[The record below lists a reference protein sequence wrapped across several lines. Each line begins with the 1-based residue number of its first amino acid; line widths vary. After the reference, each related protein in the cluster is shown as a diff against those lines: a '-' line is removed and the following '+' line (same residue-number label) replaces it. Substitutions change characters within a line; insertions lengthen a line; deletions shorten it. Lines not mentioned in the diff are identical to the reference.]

1 MVKRRGAAETGCLGW
16 ILIIAIITY
25 VGIHVGAP
33 YMRYYRFRD
42 AVDQQVRYA
51 TFRNNAGIRQEIWSA
66 ADSLGLPE
74 EAYHVTVERAPSAIR
89 IFGSYDDSWQ
99 LFRYTRSVHFILN
112 EEGPL

>member
-1 MVKRRGAAETGCLGW
+1 MVNRRGSAETGCLSW
-16 ILIIAIITY
+16 ILIVAIIAY
-25 VGIHVGAP
+25 VGVHVGAP

-51 TFRNNAGIRQEIWSA
+51 TFRNDDGIRESIWAA

-89 IFGSYDDSWQ
+89 IFGSYDDSWK
-99 LFRYTRSVHFILN
+99 LLRYSRVVHFNMN
-112 EEGPL
+112 EEGPF

>member
-1 MVKRRGAAETGCLGW
+1 MVNRRGLAEMGCLGW
-16 ILIIAIITY
+16 MLVIAIVTY
-25 VGIHVGAP
+25 VGVHVGAP

-51 TFRNNAGIRQEIWSA
+51 TFRNDDGLRKEIWGA

-74 EAYHVTVERAPSAIR
+74 GAYHVTVERAPNAIR
-89 IFGSYDDSWQ
+89 VFGSYYDSWR
-99 LFRYTRSVHFILN
+99 LFRYTRPVHFILN